1 MTVFSHTTGFTRGEV
16 ESSLYDR
23 FDVDFYRA
31 ASKLI
36 DNWFP
41 DVTGALERRPAF
53 KATGKNAPFLVQA
66 YPPEIPSGSDCGE
79 FHMRTFAFRGITF
92 LLLFRR
98 VCEAGYE
105 TITVSCYRYLNDN
118 SLDPQFDDEYLV
130 YYSNASTD
138 LATALTNAGKDLPPD
153 SFDGNVP
160 SQFIDNL
167 ARNICIAQV
176 GPAVFVTS
184 PLFPPYRVFVDT
196 NNEAN
201 IEIVQFYQELFGTVE
216 IGQDKKEWVGTDTL
230 FEDQLAPGET
240 FFFRGEEY
248 TVDSINSQTKLFSDQ
263 KYTGVSVAGE
273 RIQKRTNYFDTDWP
287 RLCTFYKG
295 RLMLFSSRL
304 KPVGMWAS
312 KSNDPFTMIPGS
324 TYDDAPIELELFTEG
339 AESFR
344 WVDSGAKVLL
354 GGEQAEYIVDT
365 IADSPLTPTSFS
377 FYRVSNNGGTSLQP
391 FSTNATTVFVNRGR
405 TRVQGVAFND
415 TRAGF
420 IGNDISLLAP
430 HLLVNRVKDM
440 VFRPGTQFDRA
451 PRIFVITDE
460 LEVRTCTYAEAEEV
474 IAWSRI
480 SFAEGFQPR
489 AIATSPDDF
498 FALLK
503 CPKDDTYV
511 LSILDI
517 DNPEFYVMDLAQ
529 QYTLT
534 NGVAALSDI
543 HQESTVAVLDGSRF
557 LGFFD
562 TTTELDIGDSDFND
576 DVVIG
581 ITYASK
587 LDMLPVVITGS
598 GSRGGTL
605 NRKQRLVRVLVGV
618 EEAYELSV
626 NDEPLFGTVAVN
638 DVTGFAKRQGTYERR
653 FFGWEEQPRTEITAT
668 GLYRAKLRSVSREVQ
683 V

>member
-16 ESSLYDR
+16 ESSLFDR

-66 YPPEIPSGSDCGE
+66 YPPEIPVGSDCGE
-79 FHMRTFAFRGITF
+79 FHMRTFAFRGTTF

-98 VCEAGYE
+98 VCEEGYQ
-105 TITVSCYRYLNDN
+105 TVTMSCYRYLDDN
-118 SLDPQFDDEYLV
+118 SLDPQFEDEYLV
-130 YYSNASTD
+130 YYSNASTN
-138 LATALTNAGKDLPPD
+138 LATALNNAGKPLPPD
-153 SFDGNVP
+153 SHDGSVP
-160 SQFIDNL
+160 DEFLVNL

-184 PLFPPYRVFVDT
+184 PLFPPYRVFVD
-196 NNEAN
+196 NLNEAN
-201 IEIVQFYQELFGTVE
+201 LEIVQFYQELFGTVE
-216 IGQDKKEWVGTDTL
+216 VSTGKKEWDGTDTL
-230 FEDQLAPGET
+230 FEDQLSPGDS
-240 FFFRGEEY
+240 FYFRSKEY
-248 TVDSINSQTKLFSDQ
+248 TVDSINSQEKLFSNET
-263 KYTGVSVAGE
+263 YNEVSVAGE
-273 RIQKRTNYFDTDWP
+273 RIQKKTDYFDTDWP

-324 TYDDAPIELELFTEG
+324 TYDNAPIELELFTEG

-365 IADSPLTPTSFS
+365 IADAPLTPTSFS

-405 TRVQGVAFND
+405 TRVQAVAFND

-420 IGNDISLLAP
+420 VGNDISLLAP
-430 HLLVNRVKDM
+430 HLLINRVKDM
-440 VFRPGTQFDRA
+440 VFRPGTQSDRA

-460 LEVRTCTYAEAEEV
+460 LEVRTCTYAENENV

-480 SFAEGFQPR
+480 SFAEGYEPR

-498 FALLK
+498 FALIK
-503 CPKDDTYV
+503 SPKDDTYV
-511 LSILDI
+511 LSVLDI
-517 DNPEFYVMDLAQ
+517 DSSEFYVMDLPQ
-529 QYTLT
+529 TYTLT
-534 NGVAALSDI
+534 NGAVTVSDI
-543 HQESTVAVLDGSRF
+543 HKNSTVAVLDGSRF
-557 LGFFD
+557 LGFFNTD
-562 TTTELDIGDSDFND
+562 TELDINDSDFNGE
-576 DVVIG
+576 VVVG
-581 ITYASK
+581 ITYDSK
-587 LDMLPVVITGS
+587 LSMLPVVITGA

-626 NDEPLFGTVAVN
+626 NDEPLFGTLAVN
-638 DVTGFAKRQGTYERR
+638 NVTGFAKRQGTYERR

>member
-16 ESSLYDR
+16 ESSLFDR

-41 DVTGALERRPAF
+41 DVTGALDRRPAF
-53 KATGKNAPFLVQA
+53 KATGKTAPFIVQPR
-66 YPPEIPSGSDCGE
+66 PPEVPAGSDCGE
-79 FHMRTFAFRGITF
+79 FHMRTFAFRGTTF

-98 VCEAGYE
+98 VCEDGYQ
-105 TITVSCYRYLNDN
+105 TVTLSCYSYEDDN
-118 SLDPQFDDEYLV
+118 SLTTQFEDEYLV
-130 YYSNASTD
+130 YYSNVSTD
-138 LATALTNAGKDLPPD
+138 LATALTNAGKNLPPD
-153 SFDGNVP
+153 SFDGNVADE
-160 SQFIDNL
+160 FLVNL
-167 ARNICIAQV
+167 ALNVCIAQV
-176 GPAVFVTS
+176 GPAVFITS
-184 PLFPPYRVFVDT
+184 PLFPVYRVFVDT
-196 NNEAN
+196 SNTAN
-201 IEIVQFYQELFGTVE
+201 LELVQFFEELIGTVE
-216 IGQDKKEWVGTDTL
+216 VGSGKKEWDGLDTL
-230 FEDQLAPGET
+230 FEDQLSPGDT
-240 FFFRGEEY
+240 FYFRGEPY
-248 TVDSINSQTKLFSDQ
+248 TVDSINSQTKLFSVET
-263 KYTGVSVAGE
+263 YTGVGVAGE
-273 RIQKRTNYFDTDWP
+273 RIQKESDYFDADWP

-312 KSNDPFTMIPGS
+312 KSNDPFTIIPGS

-354 GGEQAEYIVDT
+354 GGEQAEYIIDT
-365 IADSPLTPTSFS
+365 IADAPLTPTSFS

-420 IGNDISLLAP
+420 VGNDISLLAP

-440 VFRPGTQFDRA
+440 VFRPGTQSDRA

-460 LEVRTCTYAEAEEV
+460 LEVRTCTYAETENV

-480 SFAEGFQPR
+480 SFSEGYEPR

-498 FALLK
+498 FALIK
-503 CPKDDTYV
+503 CPLDETYV
-511 LSILDI
+511 LTVLDI
-517 DNPEFYVMDLAQ
+517 DSPEFYVMDLPQ
-529 QYTLT
+529 TYTLT
-534 NGVAALSDI
+534 NGVVTVSDI
-543 HQESTVAVLDGSRF
+543 HKNSTVAVIDGSRF

-562 TTTELDIGDSDFND
+562 TDTELDINNTDFNGE
-576 DVVIG
+576 VVIG
-581 ITYASK
+581 ITYASR
-587 LDMLPVVITGS
+587 LDMLPVVVTGS

-605 NRKQRLVRVLVGV
+605 NRKQRLVRVLIGV

-626 NDEPLFGTVAVN
+626 NDEPLFGTLAVN
-638 DVTGFAKRQGTYERR
+638 NVTGFAKRQGTYERR